1 MQSPSFP
8 VPNAFELLC
17 AQYAGRLP
25 ARLEDLA
32 GPVCGTIDL
41 PLHVVWSGRRSYG
54 LEQPRSRMSLY
65 RTVLAEGQRQD
76 LIDFLNRDLLL
87 AQWPVLRTLI
97 SRPIRDVWEAA
108 FNVNFATRR
117 AASASITRIRHADS
131 RIEHPAHACPCA
143 TRRHASPPR
152 PTQAAASAPIHQ
164 GERRIRARKLGELP
178 EPAPD
183 LHASGPTEPH

>member
-1 MQSPSFP
+1 MAVQSPSFP

-32 GPVCGTIDL
+32 GPAHGTVDL
-41 PLHVVWSGRRSYG
+41 PLHVVWSGRCSYG

-108 FNVNFATRR
+108 FPELTLVR
-117 AASASITRIRHADS
+117 AAS
-131 RIEHPAHACPCA
+131 PARCRAGS
-143 TRRHASPPR
+143 SPPTS
-152 PTQAAASAPIHQ
+152 P
-164 GERRIRARKLGELP
+164 RARSTRSTSSRKR
-178 EPAPD
+178 
-183 LHASGPTEPH
+183 SGPRPRLPSTVRCSRWTT